1 MQYLYLDTPC
11 ALRAYCEHAATKS
24 AVAVDTEFV
33 RTRTFY
39 PQLGLVQLF
48 DGEQAA
54 LVDVIA
60 IDDCSSLVSLLT
72 NPNVIKVLHAP
83 SEDLEAFHYALG
95 IYPSPMFD
103 TQTAAQLLGIGNTM
117 GYGRMVE
124 ALLSVSLEKGES
136 RTDWLRRPLT
146 AEQLSYAADDVI
158 YLLPCYD
165 KITEQLSPKQAQIV
179 HDEMALLI
187 DRKSAVMPAEFAYLG
202 FKNTW
207 KLAPRN
213 LYVLKELAAWRLRYA
228 REHDVTVNFVTR
240 ELGLFEIARDL
251 PKHKGALFQMDL
263 LAPQEARKHHVVFL
277 DIVHKAL
284 TLSDDTLPQRLP
296 RLTDR
301 NGFKKLSAE
310 IKAQCQPL
318 ADELGLDIAFVA
330 SKRQISQI
338 ISYHWSAMDE
348 TRAQGLT
355 PELMCYWRG
364 EALTDKLLPL
374 LSKS

>member
-1 MQYLYLDTPC
+1 M
-11 ALRAYCEHAATKS
+11 
-24 AVAVDTEFV
+24 
-33 RTRTFY
+33 
-39 PQLGLVQLF
+39 
-48 DGEQAA
+48 
-54 LVDVIA
+54 
-60 IDDCSSLVSLLT
+60 
-72 NPNVIKVLHAP
+72 
-83 SEDLEAFHYALG
+83 
-95 IYPSPMFD
+95 
-103 TQTAAQLLGIGNTM
+103 
-117 GYGRMVE
+117 
-124 ALLSVSLEKGES
+124 
-136 RTDWLRRPLT
+136 
-146 AEQLSYAADDVI
+146 
-158 YLLPCYD
+158 
-165 KITEQLSPKQAQIV
+165 
-179 HDEMALLI
+179 
-187 DRKSAVMPAEFAYLG
+187 
-202 FKNTW
+202 
-207 KLAPRN
+207 
-213 LYVLKELAAWRLRYA
+213 
-228 REHDVTVNFVTR
+228 TVNFVTR